1 MGTTNR
7 SVNKQEGK
15 VPDAVLEKAKAEE
28 RKSKFSLS
36 AVLMALGMGFHKAG
50 KGSKIYE
57 NLTVNKPGHK
67 KNKRRA
73 QNKARAVQAR
83 KNKTW

>member
-28 RKSKFSLS
+28 RKSNFFPICCIN
-36 AVLMALGMGFHKAG
+36 GFRYG
-50 KGSKIYE
+50 ISQSRERI
-57 NLTVNKPGHK
+57 
-67 KNKRRA
+67 
-73 QNKARAVQAR
+73 
-83 KNKTW
+83 